1 MKYIDI
7 EKSKIPYSFEVVL
20 ANETFQFEVFY
31 NSEGDFFTINLY
43 KNHELIVLGE
53 KIVYGVDLFD
63 NLKHLPV
70 PKVTIRPFDT
80 TGVANRITY
89 ENMNEDVF
97 LYVLDS

>member
-7 EKSKIPYSFEVVL
+7 DKSKIPYSFEVVL

-31 NSEGDFFTINLY
+31 NVVGDFFTINLY
-43 KNHELIVLGE
+43 KNHELVALGE

-63 NLKHLPV
+63 NLKHLPI

-80 TGVANRITY
+80 TGEAKRITY

>member
-1 MKYIDI
+1 MRYIDI
-7 EKSKIPYSFEVVL
+7 DKSKIPYRFEVVL
-20 ANETFQFEVFY
+20 ADETFQFEVFY
-31 NSEGDFFTINLY
+31 NVVGDFFSVNLY
-43 KNHELIVLGE
+43 KNHELVVLGE

-80 TGVANRITY
+80 TGLANRITY
-89 ENMNEDVF
+89 ENLNEDVF

>member
-1 MKYIDI
+1 MIYIDI
-7 EKSKIPYSFEVVL
+7 EKEKIPYSFEVVL

-31 NSEGDFFTINLY
+31 NGEGDFFTINLY
-43 KNHELIVLGE
+43 KNHELVVLGE

>member
-7 EKSKIPYSFEVVL
+7 EKEKIPYSFEVVL
-20 ANETFQFEVFY
+20 AGETFQFEVFY
-31 NSEGDFFTINLY
+31 NVVGDFFSVNLY
-43 KNHELIVLGE
+43 KNHQLVVLGE

-63 NLKHLPV
+63 NLKHLDV

-80 TGVANRITY
+80 TSIANRITY

>member
-7 EKSKIPYSFEVVL
+7 EKEKIPYSFEVVL
-20 ANETFQFEVFY
+20 AGETFQFEVFY
-31 NSEGDFFTINLY
+31 NGVGDFFTINLY
-43 KNHELIVLGE
+43 KNHELVVLGE
-53 KIVYGVDLFD
+53 KIVYGVELFE

-70 PKVTIRPFDT
+70 PKVRIRPFDT
-80 TGVANRITY
+80 TGIANKITY

>member
-31 NSEGDFFTINLY
+31 NGEGDFFTVNLY
-43 KNHELIVLGE
+43 KNHELVVLGE
-53 KIVYGVDLFD
+53 KIVYGVDLFED
-63 NLKHLPV
+63 LKHLAEA
-70 PKVTIRPFDT
+70 KVTIRPFDT
-80 TGVANRITY
+80 TGLASRITY

>member
-1 MKYIDI
+1 MKYINI
-7 EKSKIPYSFEVVL
+7 EKEKIPYSFEVVL

-31 NSEGDFFTINLY
+31 NVVGDFFSLNLY
-43 KNHELIVLGE
+43 KNHELVVLGE

-80 TGVANRITY
+80 TGKADKITY
-89 ENMNEDVF
+89 ENLNEDVF
-97 LYVLDS
+97 LYVLD